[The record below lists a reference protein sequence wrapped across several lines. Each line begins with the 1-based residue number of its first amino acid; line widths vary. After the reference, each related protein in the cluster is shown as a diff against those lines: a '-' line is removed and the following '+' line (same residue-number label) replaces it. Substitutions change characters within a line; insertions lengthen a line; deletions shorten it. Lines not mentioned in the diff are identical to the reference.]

1 MLFVRWWLKKIR
13 KIGFHDQNGGE
24 QNRYMSSKDM
34 RDRQNSSRVLSL
46 ASEVAGLLCLR
57 WLWALE
63 ADHGPSPAGGFV
75 FFV

>member
-1 MLFVRWWLKKIR
+1 MLFVCRWLKKIR
-13 KIGFHDQNGGE
+13 KIGFHDQNDGKP
-24 QNRYMSSKDM
+24 NRYMSSKDM

-46 ASEVAGLLCLR
+46 AGEVAGPLCLR

-63 ADHGPSPAGGFV
+63 VDHGPSPAGGFV